1 MCSECREVTERVM
14 SEIKKVVKGKE
25 LEIKK
30 KESLNEMLWNVVK
43 EHPEK
48 PCVSFYDNGR
58 LKSIS
63 YSEFWSLVERISKA
77 LIEIGVGRGDRVAI
91 LSNTRYEWELFDFA
105 IMFAGA
111 IVVPIHTT
119 LSEEIVRYILK
130 DSGSKLIVVENK
142 ELQEKIGDYSIE
154 TIEIEDK
161 SSIGDLLKLGEESKA
176 DFEKIWRSV
185 KPDDI
190 SSIVYTSGTTGEPK
204 GAILTHWNWRFN
216 TISVMSITPFYP
228 GEPYICY
235 LPLSHVFQRLV
246 FYAGI
251 SRGAN
256 AVFTP
261 PTRFLETLRS
271 VKPVAFVTVPRILE
285 RVNKGLLE
293 NVEKQSKLK
302 REIFYWARKVA
313 IECGERM
320 SRGEKFGLWL
330 KIKRSLADKLVYNK
344 IRNALGLQNI
354 RFICSSAA
362 ELRKDLSYMFNG
374 MGIAVIEGYGMTETA
389 APTNL
394 NPLQRFKPGTVGPP
408 IPGITEAIAEDG
420 EILVKGDNV
429 MVGYWNKPDETQK
442 CFTEEGWFKTG
453 DLGDF
458 DDEGYLIFLGRKKHI
473 IALDTGKKV
482 SPSRIEEIL
491 LQNPYV
497 NDALLLGDGKPYI
510 AALIVPNFVLLL
522 DWIEKMGIDY
532 DKSKIV
538 ISKSVSGDM
547 EITEVPREIVENP
560 MVLVLYSRILEEVN
574 HKLSE
579 EERIRKFRLLNR
591 TFTIDRNELTPT
603 LKKRVHVIID
613 RYRNLIEELY
623 SQ

>member
-1 MCSECREVTERVM
+1 M

-25 LEIKK
+25 LETMKR
-30 KESLNEMLWNVVK
+30 ESLNEMLWSTAK

-48 PCVSFYDNGR
+48 PCVSFYDDGK

-63 YSEFWSLVERISKA
+63 YIDFWNLVERISKG
-77 LIEIGVGRGDRVAI
+77 LIELGFKKGDRVAI
-91 LSNTRYEWELFDFA
+91 LSSTRYEWELFDFA
-105 IMFAGA
+105 VMCTGA

-119 LSEEIVRYILK
+119 LSGDIVRYILK

-142 ELQEKIGDYSIE
+142 ELREKIGDYEIE
-154 TIEIEDK
+154 KIEIEDK
-161 SSIGDLLKLGEESKA
+161 SSVEELMKLGEESEV
-176 DFEKIWRSV
+176 DFEKLWKSV
-185 KPDDI
+185 KPEDI

-216 TISVMSITPFYP
+216 AMSVMSIIPFYP

-261 PTRFLETLRS
+261 PARFLDTLRS

-293 NVEKQSKLK
+293 NVEKQSELK
-302 REIFYWARKVA
+302 KRIFYWSRKVA
-313 IECGERM
+313 IECGEKI
-320 SRGEKFGLWL
+320 SKGERFGLGL
-330 KIKRSLADKLVYNK
+330 RIRRFFADKLVYSK

-354 RFICSSAA
+354 RFICSAAA
-362 ELRKDLSYMFNG
+362 ELRKDLAYMFNG
-374 MGIAVIEGYGMTETA
+374 MGIPVIEGYGMTETA

-394 NPLQRFKPGTVGPP
+394 NPLKRFKPGTVGPP
-408 IPGITEAIAEDG
+408 IPGIMEAIAEDG

-429 MVGYWNKPDETQK
+429 MLGYWNKPDETAR
-442 CFTEEGWFKTG
+442 CFTEDGWFKTG

-458 DDEGYLIFLGRKKHI
+458 DKDGYLIFLGRKKHI

-482 SPSRIEEIL
+482 SPSRIEELL
-491 LQNPYV
+491 LQSPYV
-497 NDALLLGDGKPYI
+497 NDALLVGDGRPYI
-510 AALIVPNFVLLL
+510 VALIVPNFALLL
-522 DWIEKMGIDY
+522 DLIEKMGIGY

-538 ISKSVSGDM
+538 VSKSVSGDM
-547 EITEVPREIVENP
+547 EINEIPKDILDHPKVVEF
-560 MVLVLYSRILEEVN
+560 YSKVVEELN
-574 HKLSE
+574 QKLSE
-579 EERIRKFRLLNR
+579 EEKIRKFKLLNR
-591 TFTIDRNELTPT
+591 TFTIERNELTPT
-603 LKKRVHVIID
+603 LKKRTHVIVD
-613 RYRNLIEELY
+613 RYKDLIDSLY
-623 SQ
+623 SR